1 MVPVIST
8 APWKHIQIDLIDFHE
23 FSEQNNGFAWLL
35 SCVCIF
41 SKFLFAIPMKNKE
54 ATTVATHL
62 IKDVFK
68 NFGPPETLQSEIIS
82 QVCNILQTPHHNVSC
97 QILISSLS
105 FSIILF
111 YLLLTRKFTLTLDVV
126 CYWYYM
132 CMMADKTPFK
142 DILWVGYDQLCPIQ
156 HMRIRK

>member
-1 MVPVIST
+1 MLPSKRKQIRYQLYQ
-8 APWKHIQIDLIDFHE
+8 PHHGKHSLIDFYE
-23 FSEQNNGFAWLL
+23 FSEQNNGFART
-35 SCVCIF
+35 F
-41 SKFLFAIPMKNKE
+41 SKPLITIPMKSKK
-54 ATTVATHL
+54 ATTVAL
-62 IKDVFK
+62 QQ
-68 NFGPPETLQSEIIS
+68 TL
-82 QVCNILQTPHHNVSC
+82 LYVSC

-105 FSIILF
+105 FSIIVLF